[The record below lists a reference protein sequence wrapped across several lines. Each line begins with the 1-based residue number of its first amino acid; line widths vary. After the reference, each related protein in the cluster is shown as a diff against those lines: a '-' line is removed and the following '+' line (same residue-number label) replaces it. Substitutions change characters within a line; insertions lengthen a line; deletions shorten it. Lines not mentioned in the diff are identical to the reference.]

1 MSAGGKDVPVQVSH
15 VGPYKCDVTLVPKE
29 EEEHSIEVQF
39 NKEPVSGS
47 PFKADVV
54 CGMQSFT
61 VYNIKYEL

>member
-29 EEEHSIEVQF
+29 EEEHCIDVQF

-47 PFKADVV
+47 PFKAEVA
-54 CGMQSFT
+54 CGM
-61 VYNIKYEL
+61 